1 MGSIGVLGRAIY
13 QYESDPIK
21 VVTYRGIIAALLLFL
36 TLVIFSPEKLKL
48 KLKDLPFFAIY
59 GFLSVTM
66 TFILFFY
73 AIKYTTV
80 AMATIL
86 LYTYPAWIVL
96 LSFFIL
102 SEKMDRQK
110 LIALLLTL
118 SGILLVAQIHDSSVL
133 KFNLRGNLY
142 GLICGLGAAS
152 YSLFG
157 KKATSKYDSWTVV
170 TYAFGF
176 GALFLFFFRNP
187 LTLLNPD
194 YPGIAWVWIFA
205 LAIVPTLLGYSFYTK
220 GLKYLEASRAGI
232 TATWEVVVASF
243 LAFVFFGEKLTLV
256 QISGA
261 VLILWGIFILR
272 KRREA

>member
-1 MGSIGVLGRAIY
+1 M
-13 QYESDPIK
+13 
-21 VVTYRGIIAALLLFL
+21 LFL
-36 TLVIFSPEKLKL
+36 IFLIFNPEKLKL
-48 KLKDLPFFAIY
+48 RLKDLHFFAIY
-59 GFLSVTM
+59 GFLSITT

-86 LYTYPAWIVL
+86 LYTYPAWVVL

-102 SEKMDRQK
+102 NEKIDRQK
-110 LIALLLTL
+110 LIALFLTL

-133 KFNLRGNLY
+133 KFNLRGNIY

-157 KKATSKYDSWTVV
+157 KKATSKYDSWTAV

-176 GALFLFFFRNP
+176 GALFLLFFRNP

-194 YPGIAWVWIFA
+194 YPKITWLWIFT
-205 LAIVPTLLGYSFYTK
+205 LAVVPTLLGYSFYTK
-220 GLKYLEASRAGI
+220 GLK
-232 TATWEVVVASF
+232 F
-243 LAFVFFGEKLTLV
+243 
-256 QISGA
+256 
-261 VLILWGIFILR
+261 
-272 KRREA
+272 